1 MEWPGL
7 LFYGANLPSVFQM
20 LSKGGDRLTAS
31 LFML

>member
-1 MEWPGL
+1 MECQGL
-7 LFYGANLPSVFQM
+7 LFLWAMLPSVFQM